1 MMCDS
6 CAVWRDVMK
15 FWVVLMLLALG
26 GVASADEL
34 TIKPGMWESTMTTTN
49 SMMPRPMTTTSKNC
63 VTEPTYRPEEMLD
76 NVEHCKNMT
85 SDVSDNTLTFSMQ
98 CTMQGADV
106 NVSGRFSSA
115 EDTGDGDM
123 KMDMKMGPGNMT
135 MNMKW
140 TTKRI
145 GDC

>member
-1 MMCDS
+1 
-6 CAVWRDVMK
+6 
-15 FWVVLMLLALG
+15 MLFTFG
-26 GVASADEL
+26 GVAGADEL

-49 SMMPRPMTTTSKNC
+49 SMMPSPMTTTSKDC
-63 VTEPTYRPEEMLD
+63 VTEPTYQPEQMLD
-76 NVEHCKNMT
+76 DVEHCQNLT
-85 SDVSDNTLTFSMQ
+85 SDVSNNTMTFAMQ

-106 NVSGRFSSA
+106 AVSGRFTSA
-115 EDTGDGDM
+115 EDTGDGEM
-123 KMDMKMGPGNMT
+123 KMDMSMGPGSMT